1 MRYWIVIGVLLIL
14 AAVVTGIRHV
24 AALTVELESA
34 KISIQRQ
41 AEYIKK
47 FDNLIVELEKKQ
59 SEREAEAKA
68 YGKELDR
75 LAHESV
81 ELRALLDTAIPDDV
95 LHGLRSCGKGGAAE
109 GSKDADISSRRSAD

>member
-1 MRYWIVIGVLLIL
+1 MRFWIVIAILLL
-14 AAVVTGIRHV
+14 LSAFFTV
-24 AALTVELESA
+24 ANHIAKLTAELDSA

-41 AEYIKK
+41 EDFIQR
-47 FDNLIVELEKKQ
+47 FDGIVTDLQKKQ
-59 SEREAEAKA
+59 TEREAEAKA

-95 LHGLRSCGKGGAAE
+95 LHGLRSCGKSGTAE
-109 GSKDADISSRRSAD
+109 GSKNADISAGRSAD